1 MVNSSKKTIRKTK
14 KSYKEGNLTVH
25 VTPGDAFRWKIKGKY
40 QIKRVDNVW
49 EGRRGERMDERRVS
63 SCKTSAVRPKE

>member
-1 MVNSSKKTIRKTK
+1 
-14 KSYKEGNLTVH
+14 VH